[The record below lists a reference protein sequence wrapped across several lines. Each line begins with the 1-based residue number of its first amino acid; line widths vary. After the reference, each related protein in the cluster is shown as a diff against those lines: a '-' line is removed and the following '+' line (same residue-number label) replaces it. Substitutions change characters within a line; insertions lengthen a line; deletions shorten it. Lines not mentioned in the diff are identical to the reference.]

1 MELRCTNFQKKF
13 VAPQEEVKVVNSLKK
28 AKDIHCIPYTLAAHV
43 IELEGSLKD
52 DKKRYKST
60 SDYVEENTRHM
71 EEHRKTILN
80 RLRLMQRP

>member
-1 MELRCTNFQKKF
+1 MCTNFQKKF
-13 VAPQEEVKVVNSLKK
+13 VASREEVKAANSLKK
-28 AKDIHCIPYTLAAHV
+28 AKDIHCIPYTLVTRV
-43 IELEGSLKD
+43 IEFEGSLED

-80 RLRLMQRP
+80 RLRLMQMP